1 VGYKERT
8 VYEQSLLIALV
19 MFGCLLAVVR
29 IAPDWKPPV
38 ERRRRRVQRRRLS
51 AGALVRTPT
60 GRPAVVVA
68 TDEEQGRA
76 FYVPVNWN

>member
-1 VGYKERT
+1 MF
-8 VYEQSLLIALV
+8 EQSLLSALV

-29 IAPDWKPPV
+29 TAPDWNPAADRRPAL
-38 ERRRRRVQRRRLS
+38 RRRRLGVGS
-51 AGALVRTPT
+51 IVKTPT

-68 TDEEQGRA
+68 TDEELGKA